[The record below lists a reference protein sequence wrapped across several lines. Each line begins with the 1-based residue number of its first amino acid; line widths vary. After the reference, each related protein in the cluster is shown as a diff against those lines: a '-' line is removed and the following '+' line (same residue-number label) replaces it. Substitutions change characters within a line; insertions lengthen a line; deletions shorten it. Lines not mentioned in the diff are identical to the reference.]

1 MDNRT
6 IKQSEPSGPIA
17 LRVSVTDQCRSR
29 CLYCTPAGGTPRFAA
44 KDLLRDEEIVRFVR
58 VMKARFGLTKIRL
71 TGGEPL
77 DRPGIVR
84 LAGMIA
90 DEGVGDLA
98 LTTNGRRLHEFA
110 ADLKQAG
117 LRRVNISLNSLD
129 PATFRAIAGGG
140 EPAEALRGIDAAL
153 LAGLAPVKINVTVLR
168 GMNDDEI
175 ANIARFGI
183 ALGAVVRFIELM
195 PIGPAADRHRELFV
209 PSDEVLR
216 RLKAHFDLRPL
227 PYCPGSSSRDYQVAG
242 DAGILPACAEDVPPS
257 SSQFLA
263 VSSLERQQQE
273 QRQQKDAGGTPA
285 THEGK
290 MPSPHEGRMPSPHE
304 GGTPATH
311 TGVIGLISPCT
322 QPFCL
327 GCNRLRLKANGD
339 LVGCLATGSSRN
351 ILPLLRAD
359 GPADDEQIRQ
369 SVLWAMGHKRGRDGF
384 TGQGC
389 MVTMGG

>member
-1 MDNRT
+1 
-6 IKQSEPSGPIA
+6 
-17 LRVSVTDQCRSR
+17 
-29 CLYCTPAGGTPRFAA
+29 
-44 KDLLRDEEIVRFVR
+44 
-58 VMKARFGLTKIRL
+58 
-71 TGGEPL
+71 
-77 DRPGIVR
+77 
-84 LAGMIA
+84 MIA

-242 DAGILPACAEDVPPS
+242 AAS
-257 SSQFLA
+257 
-263 VSSLERQQQE
+263 
-273 QRQQKDAGGTPA
+273 
-285 THEGK
+285 
-290 MPSPHEGRMPSPHE
+290 
-304 GGTPATH
+304 H